1 MSFLPLYNIAKFKD
15 NTDSPKFGTVINNE
29 DPKQLG
35 RIRVAVVGMFES
47 EDEKGSNLPWIPRLQ
62 DNFLCGTNK
71 EVFSVPKKGDIVE
84 IVWPYDKNTPFYKSI
99 PYTEKSKTSNFSE
112 DYPNSWG
119 IAGDEFLL
127 KVNAKK
133 KELTIK
139 FGNALI
145 EIDTDGNINISG
157 KDINIKG
164 DSNINIKGD
173 SNININSGATV
184 KISGNTT
191 VENRV
196 FLNHKHYSGDSTT
209 GGVV

>member
-15 NTDSPKFGTVINNE
+15 NTDSPKFGTVVNNE

-35 RIRVAVVGMFES
+35 RIRVSVVGMFAP
-47 EDEKGSNLPWIPRLQ
+47 EDDKGSNLPWISRLQ
-62 DNFLCGTNK
+62 DNFLSGTNK

-84 IVWPYDKNTPFYKSI
+84 ILWPYDKTTPFYRSI

-112 DYPNSWG
+112 DYPHSWG
-119 IAGDEFLL
+119 IAGDEFLF
-127 KVNAKK
+127 KVNPKK

-139 FGNALI
+139 FGEALI
-145 EIDTDGNINISG
+145 TVDTDGNIDISG
-157 KDINIKG
+157 KT
-164 DSNINIKGD
+164 INIKGD

-191 VENRV
+191 IEDRV
-196 FLNHKHYSGDSTT
+196 FLAHRHHSGDSTT